1 MTRPKRG
8 FCQRRLRRQAGGSK
22 TGPILVFPLSA
33 NLFFI
38 GFWGMKSLAIAP
50 V

>member
-8 FCQRRLRRQAGGSK
+8 FCQRRLRRQAGGGK
-22 TGPILVFPLSA
+22 TGTILVFPLSA

-38 GFWGMKSLAIAP
+38 GF
-50 V
+50 